1 MCFDPYY
8 QWKFKHIIHPLIPQ
22 TFDEIVH
29 QCIKYHGYKKRRL
42 IQRRKNNLGRPDLNT
57 RLAACNN
64 TIGQP

>member
-29 QCIKYHGYKKRRL
+29 QCIKYHGYKKEVL
-42 IQRRKNNLGRPDLNT
+42 FKDVKT
-57 RLAACNN
+57 
-64 TIGQP
+64 T